1 MSQKEFRGRFD
12 ALLHERIKSAAED
25 SFRSM
30 SAEIV
35 YRLARSFDRDGTR
48 AGKADV
54 ESFEHD
60 ERTHDAI
67 GALNSARSQA

>member
-12 ALLHERIKSAAED
+12 TLLHERIKSAAKG

-30 SAEIV
+30 RAEIV
-35 YRLARSFDRDGTR
+35 YRLARSFERDGTV
-48 AGKADV
+48 AGKVDA

-60 ERTHDAI
+60 KRESDAI
-67 GALNSARSQA
+67 DVLVEDDHG